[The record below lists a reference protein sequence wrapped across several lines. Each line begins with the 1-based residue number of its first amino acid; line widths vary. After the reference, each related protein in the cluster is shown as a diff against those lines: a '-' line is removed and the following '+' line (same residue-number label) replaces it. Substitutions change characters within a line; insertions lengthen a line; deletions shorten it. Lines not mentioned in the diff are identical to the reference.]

1 MVLHCM
7 ALHFTALYCIL
18 TYQIG
23 GLYCMGLY
31 FHRRLIEV
39 RGAHWDFT
47 LLPSI
52 DDDDDDEVDD
62 VDDDQL
68 TKTMM
73 KKMANIP
80 LII

>member
-1 MVLHCM
+1 
-7 ALHFTALYCIL
+7 
-18 TYQIG
+18 
-23 GLYCMGLY
+23 MGLY

-39 RGAHWDFT
+39 RGAHWDFI

-62 VDDDQL
+62 VDDDHL
-68 TKTMM
+68 TMTMM

>member
-1 MVLHCM
+1 
-7 ALHFTALYCIL
+7 
-18 TYQIG
+18 
-23 GLYCMGLY
+23 MGLY

>member
-1 MVLHCM
+1 
-7 ALHFTALYCIL
+7 
-18 TYQIG
+18 
-23 GLYCMGLY
+23 MGLY

-62 VDDDQL
+62 VDDVDDDHL
-68 TKTMM
+68 
-73 KKMANIP
+73 
-80 LII
+80 